1 MNADML
7 QKPEVEL
14 FSSFTEIVIQPV
26 LLAQRAAFIARMHHR
41 LTFPRDATAP
51 NQSSP
56 VIFRP

>member
-1 MNADML
+1 ML

-56 VIFRP
+56 VIFRL